1 MRSLNEHVNLD
12 KERRYMRYNEQKVS
26 KFITIL
32 F

>member
-12 KERRYMRYNEQKVS
+12 KERRCMRYNEQKVS
-26 KFITIL
+26 KFITVL